1 MTAMIAD
8 ERLEA
13 RLIAERQALGHDRYD
28 EVWEGVYFMSP
39 LANNE
44 HQQFASRLAMVLQ
57 EALGF
62 DSDANVYAGVNVS
75 DRSEDWTRNYRVPDV
90 AVVLPG
96 GRAEDCGEFLLG
108 GPDFVAEIVSPG
120 DQTLEKIPFYAQAG
134 VRELLVVHRQPWS
147 LELYALANQELTLAA
162 RGDVGDGEFRKSS
175 TLPLSFR
182 LVSRPGNSRP
192 RLEVALAN
200 GTKRWLV

>member
-8 ERLEA
+8 RNLET
-13 RLIAERQALGHDRYD
+13 RLIAERQALGHDRHD
-28 EVWEGVYFMSP
+28 EVWEGVYVMSP
-39 LANNE
+39 LADNE
-44 HQQFASRLAMVLQ
+44 HQQFAFRLAMVLQ

-75 DRSEDWTRNYRVPDV
+75 DHRENWTSNYRVPDV

-108 GPDFVAEIVSPG
+108 GPDFVSEIVSPG
-120 DQTLEKIPFYAQAG
+120 DQTREKIPFYAEAG
-134 VRELLVVHRQPWS
+134 VRELLVVQRQPWAI
-147 LELYALANQELTLAA
+147 ELYSLVDQELSLAA
-162 RGDVGDGEFRKSS
+162 RGGLDEPAPMKSS

-182 LVSRPGNSRP
+182 LVSRTGFPRP
-192 RLEVALAN
+192 RLEVALVG
-200 GTKRWLV
+200 GTKRWYV